1 MASIG
6 FLQILLL
13 LILLPLVFLP
23 TIIAFK
29 KNHPYKVQIIL
40 VNIFGSFFGGA
51 GWVIAL
57 IWSFILPESKQ
68 SST

>member
-1 MASIG
+1 MDITI
-6 FLQILLL
+6 FYPILISLVV
-13 LILLPLVFLP
+13 LPVAFLP
-23 TIIAFK
+23 TIIALK